1 MLYVLAFVG
10 GFAYCSMLST
20 KYVKKQK
27 NEEIFK
33 KGI

>member
-1 MLYVLAFVG
+1 MLYVIAFVG

-27 NEEIFK
+27 NEIFK
-33 KGI
+33 KGN